1 MHHRI
6 TLLCLLVLG
15 STILSG
21 QKNIESCDSEK
32 AYLGINYA
40 LLSSEKA
47 SLLGFTNPYGDYV
60 TKVIKNTAADR
71 DGIQIF
77 DYIYGL
83 NDFRAGKDNF
93 LEKALEKFQPGD
105 KVVFHIYRKGKA
117 LAVPVTLGTQKDGKE
132 SPESP
137 AFFGVSQHREHD
149 ENKSGV
155 KINVIEHSTAQE
167 MGLQNGDLILTIN
180 AFPMITWSDIATV
193 VEALEPGEMIKVSY
207 IREGQKMK
215 GEAKLKSLGP
225 TRQFVVEQPTA
236 QELPYLGIQY
246 DHLPREKAEKL
257 GVNNFYGTYITLVY
271 EQTAAERAGL
281 MAFDYL
287 VGIDDNIFGP
297 NQDLGAVMQ
306 KYRAGD
312 QAVLHIIR
320 DGAAVE
326 LEVVFGDFS
335 DKKDMVVDKC
345 KKAFFGIIQIHSNDK
360 SEGVLVDIVANSTAE
375 SMGLQKGDMIL
386 QINNHHTYDWTDIT
400 AAIFQLKVGDEIEVQ
415 FLRNGKAIKKS
426 APIKSYCETK
436 KTTGIGEAEFLGK
449 EVESWSSS
457 VPRMMEEG
465 DPVDIN
471 NVDLMISDITARE
484 AELMH
489 YKTEP
494 SDLRVD
500 FLSINPDPE
509 SGKFLLEFN
518 LSGIGDLS
526 VRLHNGA
533 GREIYSY
540 ETADFTGPFS
550 DTVNIS
556 QNGTG
561 NYYIEITHGNK
572 YLSKKITLAAL

>member
-21 QKNIESCDSEK
+21 QKNNESCDSEK

-47 SLLGFTNPYGDYV
+47 SLLGFNNPYGDYV

-83 NDFRAGKDNF
+83 NDFRVGKDNH
-93 LEKALEKFQPGD
+93 LGKVLNKYQPGD

-117 LAVPVTLGTQKDGKE
+117 LAVPVTLGVQSDVLET
-132 SPESP
+132 PESQ
-137 AFFGVSQHREHD
+137 AFFGVSQHSGHE

-155 KINVIEHSTAQE
+155 KINVIENSTAQE

-180 AFPMITWSDIATV
+180 AFPMITWSDITTV
-193 VEALEPGEMIKVSY
+193 VEAMEPGDRIKVSY

-215 GEAKLKSLGP
+215 GEATLKSLGQ
-225 TRQFVVEQPTA
+225 TKQYVVVKQKT
-236 QELPYLGIQY
+236 QEMPYLGIQY
-246 DHLPREKAEKL
+246 DHLPKEKAKKM
-257 GVNNFYGTYITLVY
+257 GINNFYGTYITLVY
-271 EQTAAERAGL
+271 EQTAAEKAGL

-287 VGIDDNIFGP
+287 VGIDDYIFGAG
-297 NQDLGAVMQ
+297 QDLAAVMQ

-312 QAVLHIIR
+312 KAVLHIIR
-320 DGAAVE
+320 DGGAVD
-326 LEVVFGDFS
+326 LDVVFGDLS
-335 DKKDMVVDKC
+335 DKRDMVVDKC
-345 KKAFFGIIQIHSNDK
+345 KKAFFGIIQINSNDNW
-360 SEGVLVDIVANSTAE
+360 EGVVVDIVANSTAE

-400 AAIFQLKVGDEIEVQ
+400 AAIYQLKVGDKIEVQ
-415 FLRNGKAIKKS
+415 FLRNGKTMKKS

-436 KTTGIGEAEFLGK
+436 KTEGIGEAEFMGK

-457 VPRMMEEG
+457 APRMMEEG

-471 NVDLMISDITARE
+471 NVDLMISDITLQE

-489 YKTEP
+489 YKTES
-494 SDLRVD
+494 SDLQVD

-518 LSGIGDLS
+518 LSGIGDLN

-561 NYYIEITHGNK
+561 NYFIEITHGDK